1 MFYIIFSA
9 TEFHC
14 DCLYDGN
21 KKDTLMSE
29 HNVEAEL
36 GSKEATNKTAFL
48 IKILQDFQEC

>member
-9 TEFHC
+9 TEIHC

-48 IKILQDFQEC
+48 IKIPQDFQEC